1 MRASA
6 LLAPHR
12 LELVDVADP
21 PMGPRDVRLR
31 PAVVGLCGTDF
42 HIVSGEGNYN
52 LDASGVP
59 IPLSEHPQILGHEI
73 TGVVLEVGDDV
84 TDLAPGAR
92 VVVDQGL
99 ACSAHGTAP
108 CEYCRTGDSHQCAQ
122 YAELGITGVP
132 GGLADELVVPAVNV
146 VAVPDGLPL
155 DRAVL
160 AEPLGCVLHAL
171 DAVANAAPRWQLD
184 GTGEGAVNTVLIA
197 GAGPAGLLFVQVL
210 QRVLGW
216 QGTVL
221 VSEPDVTKRVL
232 ATTLG
237 AEVLAETGPELVDTV
252 RARTGGRGVELLID
266 ACGAGALFESIPGLI
281 RSQATVLLYGHGHG
295 GVGLEALNA
304 VQWREPRLVSPCGAS
319 GPIDADGR
327 PSVYR
332 RAVEL
337 IASGTISVEPLITHR
352 YVGLDAVPAAFGG
365 DHLEPGYVKGLAV
378 LDPTA

>member
-52 LDASGVP
+52 LDERGEP
-59 IPLSEHPQILGHEI
+59 IPLDAHPQILGHEI
-73 TGVVLEVGDDV
+73 TGVVLEVGRDV
-84 TDLAPGAR
+84 HDLTPGAR

-99 ACSAHGTAP
+99 ACSARGTTP
-108 CEYCRTGDSHQCAQ
+108 CAFCRSGDSHQCEH

-132 GGLADELVVPAVNV
+132 GGLAEQLVVPAVNV
-146 VAVPDGLPL
+146 LPVPDDLPL
-155 DRAVL
+155 AHAVL

-171 DAVANAAPRWQLD
+171 DAVANAAPRWRLD
-184 GTGEGAVNTVLIA
+184 GDGERAVNTVLIA
-197 GAGPAGLLFVQVL
+197 GAGPAGLLFIQVL

-216 QGTVL
+216 QGTLL
-221 VSEPDVTKRVL
+221 VSEPDVHKRVL
-232 ATTLG
+232 AATLG
-237 AEVLAETGPELVDTV
+237 AEVLAETGPALV
-252 RARTGGRGVELLID
+252 RAVHERTGGRGVELLID

-319 GPIDADGR
+319 GPVDDDGR

-352 YVGLDAVPAAFGG
+352 YAGLDAVPAAFAG
-365 DHLEPGYVKGLAV
+365 DHLQPGYVKGLAV